1 MGVQRAGRL
10 VGRAFNVSWGAM
22 TSPFDL
28 SGKIALVTG
37 AAGGL
42 GFEIALGLAQA
53 GALVVLH
60 GRDAAALSA
69 SAALIAERHGPH
81 STDICAVDLA
91 DEAATA
97 AAVEDLIRR
106 HGRIDIAVHN
116 ASVRDRRPLGDL
128 DRAAMRRLLEI
139 DLIAPFDLTRLIVE
153 HMPAG
158 GRVINITSIAGPIA
172 RSGDAAYTAAKGGLA
187 ALTRALAAELGP
199 RNITVNAVAPGYF
212 ATPANRAMSADVAVE
227 TYLRQRTSLGRW
239 GRPEEIAGAVV
250 FLASPAASYVTGQV
264 IAVDGGY
271 LSHF

>member
-1 MGVQRAGRL
+1 
-10 VGRAFNVSWGAM
+10 M

-28 SGKIALVTG
+28 RGKIALVTG

-60 GRDAAALSA
+60 GRDPAALSA
-69 SAALIAERHGPH
+69 SAALIAARCGSH
-81 STDICAVDLA
+81 SSDIWVVDLA
-91 DEAATA
+91 DEE
-97 AAVEDLIRR
+97 AVAVALQDLIHR

-116 ASVRDRRPLGDL
+116 ASVRDRRPIGSL
-128 DRAAMRRLLEI
+128 DRAAVRRLFEV
-139 DLIAPFDLTRLIVE
+139 DLVAPFDLTRRIVE

-158 GRVINITSIAGPIA
+158 GRIINITSIAGPIA
-172 RSGDAAYTAAKGGLA
+172 RSGDAAYTAAKGGLE

-212 ATPANRAMSADVAVE
+212 ATLANQAMSADVAVE
-227 TYLRQRTSLGRW
+227 AYLRQRTSLGRW
-239 GRPEEIAGAVV
+239 GRPEEVSGAVV
-250 FLASPAASYVTGQV
+250 FLASPAASYITGQV